1 MTHVHQA
8 INPHAAQPTSVLAL
22 AKSMLRNRQLILQ
35 MTKRAVVGRYKGSIF
50 GLGANTLVP
59 SRLCVVSKT
68 RKGFADVL

>member
-35 MTKRAVVGRYKGSIF
+35 MTKRDVVGRYKGSAF
-50 GLGANTLVP
+50 GLACLFLTP
-59 SRLCVVSKT
+59 YLC
-68 RKGFADVL
+68 